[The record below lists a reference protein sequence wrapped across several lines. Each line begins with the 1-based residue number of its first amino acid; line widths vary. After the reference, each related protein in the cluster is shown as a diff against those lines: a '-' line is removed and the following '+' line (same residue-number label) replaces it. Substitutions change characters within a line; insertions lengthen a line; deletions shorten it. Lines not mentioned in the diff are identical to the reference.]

1 MDYSFRKIL
10 VALDASENALRAV
23 DYVGE
28 ITGGTHGFH
37 VTLLHV
43 VRYPSRDHFPSDEEW
58 RNGCDSVEKK
68 GKRILAEGVE
78 RLKGLGVNES
88 SISTHMVRA
97 SGVSIAVEIMQ
108 VQKDEGFGTVVVG
121 RRGVSKAEEFLF
133 GSVSNK
139 VVHYSRNCT
148 VWVVE

>member
-28 ITGGTHGFH
+28 ITGGTPGFH
-37 VTLLHV
+37 VMLLHI
-43 VRYPSRDHFPSDEEW
+43 VRFPSRDHFPSDDEW
-58 RNGCDSVEKK
+58 QKGCDSAEKN
-68 GKRILAEGVE
+68 GKRILADGVE

-88 SISTHMVRA
+88 SISIHMVRA
-97 SGVSIAVEIMQ
+97 GGVSIAAEIMQ